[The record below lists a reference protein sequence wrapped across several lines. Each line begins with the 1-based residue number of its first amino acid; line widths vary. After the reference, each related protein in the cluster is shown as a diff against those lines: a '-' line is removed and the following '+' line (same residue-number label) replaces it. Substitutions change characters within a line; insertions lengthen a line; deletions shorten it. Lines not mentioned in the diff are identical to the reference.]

1 VLKINQVWKTQY
13 VNSHTD
19 IRKIIRHAML
29 MLDAPTNASSRFNDE
44 YFLNFDSLFL
54 TVRIS
59 LADG

>member
-1 VLKINQVWKTQY
+1 
-13 VNSHTD
+13 
-19 IRKIIRHAML
+19 ML

-54 TVRIS
+54 TVQIS